1 MIDPF
6 FRLCQEEEETTQV
19 EETEETPEELP
30 RVPRDASTDGH
41 WCHQKA
47 CLNSSVQFVE
57 NYLRVERLDGPEL
70 SEHDFDFEWISL
82 DDVEGE

>member
-30 RVPRDASTDGH
+30 RVPRDASTAGVIDVTR
-41 WCHQKA
+41 K
-47 CLNSSVQFVE
+47 FV
-57 NYLRVERLDGPEL
+57 
-70 SEHDFDFEWISL
+70 
-82 DDVEGE
+82 